1 MSLLFAALEKGYLLA
16 EAMVSP
22 TNNKQLTF
30 LKLFIQFFLKKRK
43 IKRKGNHLQERIKR
57 VYICQ

>member
-30 LKLFIQFFLKKRK
+30 LKLFIQFFLKKK
-43 IKRKGNHLQERIKR
+43 KNKKKR
-57 VYICQ
+57 